1 MTGTNNAVNNTLGA
15 ISATS
20 INFGGSTL
28 STYTASTSFT
38 PNLAFGGA
46 STGIMYSTQNGVYA
60 RIGSCVY
67 VWITLI
73 LTSKGSATGTAA
85 ILNLPFANASNTGIL
100 GSVLVS
106 NVTYT
111 GQVVANLGS
120 GATGAGLFNQI
131 TSPGSITQLMDTAFA
146 NSSIIYLSGFYFA

>member
-1 MTGTNNAVNNTLGA
+1 
-15 ISATS
+15 
-20 INFGGSTL
+20 
-28 STYTASTSFT
+28 
-38 PNLAFGGA
+38 
-46 STGIMYSTQNGVYA
+46 
-60 RIGSCVY
+60 
-67 VWITLI
+67 
-73 LTSKGSATGTAA
+73 
-85 ILNLPFANASNTGIL
+85 LNLPFANASNTGIL